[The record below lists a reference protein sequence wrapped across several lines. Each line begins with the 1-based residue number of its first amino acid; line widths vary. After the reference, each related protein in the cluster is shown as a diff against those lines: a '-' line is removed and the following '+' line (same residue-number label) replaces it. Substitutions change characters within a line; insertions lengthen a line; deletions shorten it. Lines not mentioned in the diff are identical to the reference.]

1 MSGMG
6 EVIVE
11 IGRGLKW
18 IFVGLLVTIGVLLG
32 VIIVLLVL
40 LVS

>member
-6 EVIVE
+6 EVLEE

-32 VIIVLLVL
+32 VIVVLIVLLVK
-40 LVS
+40 